1 LILSDALLEITPE
14 EYQTM
19 MSSQHST
26 NGSPTFWRSKT
37 GIALG
42 MLLVIAL
49 FYLAREH
56 YGHILGL
63 LPYMILLLCPLMHVF
78 GHHHGGHRH
87 HGETASSVKDEN
99 RS

>member
-1 LILSDALLEITPE
+1 MIN
-14 EYQTM
+14 
-19 MSSQHST
+19 SQHST
-26 NGSPTFWRSKT
+26 NTSPAFWRSKS

-63 LPYMILLLCPLMHVF
+63 LPYSILLLCPLMHLS
-78 GHHHGGHRH
+78 GHHHHGGHSHRS
-87 HGETASSVKDEN
+87 ETADPVKDEN
-99 RS
+99 RN